1 MSLPPQKSYS
11 ELSEKEQDLV
21 KAFMRRGKTSA
32 DNDFY
37 GFLRY
42 ILAVGYQS
50 PDAIKYILQII
61 SEANPEFVRKFMLM
75 NDTTIIPITF
85 SDTVTSF
92 TIQLPVSILGNVRR
106 LLNEFAIG
114 YARDRIGNDEEFKL
128 IPSSDYYKFVDEEFM
143 KAFRIF
149 MNPQHLLR
157 SKNVPKL
164 LMNAP
169 AQEQLIQ
176 NMTGPVEQRE
186 VYLLGNRSKKQQ
198 LHVKIE
204 DIDSDDED
212 EENNDVLTKEEIEND
227 KIGNSNDEKKKED
240 EKKDDIIE
248 EVVITKPQ
256 SESDLRRITVLGYT
270 IIDPIHLRPSTAGCA
285 SGRLPTYQDDMNYTK
300 EILNR
305 IRQAK
310 RDELLKKKREKYL
323 SEPPSSTKDSR
334 DDLKNISV
342 EKKE

>member
-1 MSLPPQKSYS
+1 MSLPPQKDYND
-11 ELSEKEQDLV
+11 LDEKQQRLLRKYTSDIKSGMKREFDIFLKCILLV
-21 KAFMRRGKTSA
+21 AYQTP
-32 DNDFY
+32 ND
-37 GFLRY
+37 
-42 ILAVGYQS
+42 
-50 PDAIKYILQII
+50 IKYILQLI
-61 SEANPEFVRKFMLM
+61 SESKPEYVREFMTM
-75 NDTTIIPITF
+75 DDTAVIPIEITDF
-85 SDTVTSF
+85 VTRF
-92 TIQLPVSILGNVRR
+92 TLYLPLSILGNVRKIIR
-106 LLNEFAIG
+106 QFAID
-114 YARDRIGNDEEFKL
+114 YARKRVGNDEEFKL
-128 IPSSDYYKFVDEEFM
+128 ISSSDYYKFVDEEFM

-149 MNPQHLLR
+149 MSPQGMLR

-204 DIDSDDED
+204 EIDSDDED
-212 EENNDVLTKEEIEND
+212 EENNDVLTKEEIESD

-240 EKKDDIIE
+240 EKKDDVIE

-256 SESDLRRITVLGYT
+256 SDLRRITVLGYT

-300 EILNR
+300 EVLNR

-323 SEPPSSTKDSR
+323 SEPPSSTKDSQ